1 MLNMRSLILSALLLA
16 PLAAQAQQSLF
27 TITEV
32 PPPPVWHG
40 WSVMS
45 DNLPV
50 CKSGWRPHV
59 DGLTSI
65 PFEYT
70 IHVDKSEQPFV
81 VRDANGRSLQVV
93 APGQVAALDCFD
105 EDDL

>member
-1 MLNMRSLILSALLLA
+1 MRHLILSALLLA
-16 PLAAQAQQSLF
+16 PLAAQAQQPPPM
-27 TITEV
+27 ITEV
-32 PPPPVWHG
+32 PAPPAWHG
-40 WSVMS
+40 WSFQS

-70 IHVDKSEQPFV
+70 IRVDKSEQPFV
-81 VRDANGRSLQVV
+81 VRDANGRSLRVV
-93 APGQVAALDCFD
+93 APGQIAVLDCFD
-105 EDDL
+105 EDEL